1 MAGIKPNNFPLSPPT
16 GTTELYTQ
24 TNGINGKF
32 SIEDMWNM
40 MTLFTDEFG
49 YNYGTKFKTFDSD
62 YYEFPFTTT
71 VEAPGVYYKDPV
83 SGTYYEDFAFNSNVP
98 AFGGDGSTF
107 FPAYIKSI
115 FDGTY
120 YLNIVMAVGSIE
132 MRVEDLASDNS
143 QISIAYDNIFF
154 NTSVGSIN
162 TSISLDAV
170 SSGISFEDNISGQ
183 TSILSLS
190 ATEASLKANDLTAQT
205 EIGIDIQD
213 TAGVKSVSMNANN
226 IAQTYTAG
234 FNIYADPT
242 DATQPVRLNIS
253 GLKTYVDLAAAQAD
267 GLLSGDLFIVGNILN
282 IVP

>member
-24 TNGINGKF
+24 TNGVNGKF

-40 MTLFTDEFG
+40 MTQFTDEFG
-49 YNYGTKFKTFDSD
+49 YNYGTKFKTFESD
-62 YYEFPFTTT
+62 FYVFPSTIS
-71 VEAPGVYYKDPV
+71 VETPGVYYKDPV
-83 SGTYYEDFAFNSNVP
+83 AGTYYEDFIFNLNVP
-98 AFGGDGSTF
+98 AFGGDGSTL

-120 YLNIVMAVGSIE
+120 YLDIVIAVGTIE
-132 MRVEDLASDNS
+132 MHVENLASDNS
-143 QISIAYDNIFF
+143 RIQIEYDSINI
-154 NTSVGSIN
+154 NTTVGSIN
-162 TSISLDAV
+162 TGVFSSSF
-170 SSGISFEDNISGQ
+170 SSGISFQDSISGQ
-183 TSILSLS
+183 TSLLSVS
-190 ATEASLKANDLTAQT
+190 ATETSLKANDITAQT
-205 EIGIDIQD
+205 DVGIDIQD
-213 TAGVKSVSMNANN
+213 TSGVKIVSMNANN
-226 IAQTYTAG
+226 IAQSYTAG